1 MIVKVYLKVGNI
13 VKSNSLIS
21 KWVMVKIFRISTKS
35 SDNFNPSTITIIIYK
50 LVFYLNLRKMPKPIE
65 M

>member
-35 SDNFNPSTITIIIYK
+35 SDNFNPSTITISIY
-50 LVFYLNLRKMPKPIE
+50 LEIGVLPKS
-65 M
+65 

>member
-1 MIVKVYLKVGNI
+1 MIVKVSLKVGNI

-35 SDNFNPSTITIIIYK
+35 SDNFNPSTITISIY
-50 LVFYLNLRKMPKPIE
+50 I
-65 M
+65 